1 MDEAG
6 RETGQRNK
14 KKKGGGVK
22 KKKREQSSAAN
33 VLQGFRIRVTGAL
46 S

>member
-14 KKKGGGVK
+14 KRGGVK

>member
-14 KKKGGGVK
+14 IKGGVK

>member
-14 KKKGGGVK
+14 KKKGGVK

>member
-6 RETGQRNK
+6 RETGHRNK
-14 KKKGGGVK
+14 KRGGGVK

>member
-14 KKKGGGVK
+14 IKGGGVK